1 MHQRRYHIL
10 VADQNEV
17 SLNRAVKLLK
27 RRDYVVAGASTP
39 EEADWWLAGWPLD
52 LVITPAR
59 FGSATGVQLILSVRA
74 NQPDVTGLITA
85 GDNVPDAAEARRHGL
100 HIIPTGLD
108 DQEFLNRVAS
118 CLATITRRQRWPRK
132 EITAPVTMRIGQT
145 QGKLMDVSY
154 GGLKFEL
161 TEEPYVLRSPV
172 EIDFP
177 RANLTLTSPR
187 SCGPP
192 AGATA
197 RHAYLA
203 PLSSPIR
210 PRPSNGAPS
219 STGLHEHDRRPRLTV
234 EDAAAALLY
243 TETSGSLV
251 PLYLLFLLGTC

>member
-27 RRDYVVAGASTP
+27 WRDYVVAGASTP

-59 FGSATGVQLILSVRA
+59 FGLATGVELILSVRA
-74 NQPDVTGLITA
+74 NQPDVAGLITA
-85 GDNVPDAAEARRHGL
+85 NGDNVPDAAEARRHGL
-100 HIIPTGLD
+100 QIMPTGLD
-108 DQEFLNRVAS
+108 GQEFLNRVAS

-161 TEEPYVLRSPV
+161 TEERYVLRSPV

-177 RANLTLTSPR
+177 RADLTLLAEVVWSARLGNGQACVFGVAVKPD
-187 SCGPP
+187 P
-192 AGATA
+192 APAA
-197 RHAYLA
+197 EWRAFV
-203 PLSSPIR
+203 
-210 PRPSNGAPS
+210 
-219 STGLHEHDRRPRLTV
+219 DRI
-234 EDAAAALLY
+234 A
-243 TETSGSLV
+243 
-251 PLYLLFLLGTC
+251 